1 MILDNRKKISKLQ
14 PEGKITE
21 LITVAVAKC
30 KHIFSRENQKI
41 IQRFL
46 CIIVLPSTTEISVCL
61 YLLPD
66 LNYSFPEILSFNP
79 MTVFTHLRL
88 NQIFHHKHLLKNCSI
103 YHLQNRSLDSFTRT
117 ADNILQILS
126 FGF

>member
-30 KHIFSRENQKI
+30 KYIFSRENQKI

-46 CIIVLPSTTEISVCL
+46 CIIVLS
-61 YLLPD
+61 
-66 LNYSFPEILSFNP
+66 
-79 MTVFTHLRL
+79 
-88 NQIFHHKHLLKNCSI
+88 
-103 YHLQNRSLDSFTRT
+103 
-117 ADNILQILS
+117 
-126 FGF
+126 